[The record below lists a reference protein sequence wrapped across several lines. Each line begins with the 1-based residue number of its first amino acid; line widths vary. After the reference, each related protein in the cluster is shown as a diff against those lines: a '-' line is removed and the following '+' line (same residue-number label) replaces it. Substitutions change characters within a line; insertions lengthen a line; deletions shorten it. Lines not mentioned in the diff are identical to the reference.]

1 MKLLLILLLLVHGD
15 AIAPPQT
22 TTDSL
27 PRDVDQL
34 QNEVIQLR
42 SALSEM
48 NETLRKLT
56 SNQRTHRDIL
66 LIGRE

>member
-1 MKLLLILLLLVHGD
+1 MKLLLILLLVVPGN
-15 AIAPPQT
+15 AIAPLQT

-27 PRDVDQL
+27 PRDVDQP

-48 NETLRKLT
+48 NETMCKLT

-66 LIGRE
+66 LLGRE